1 MTFIAGTKPSFFPWL
16 KSISPMV
23 KSAPTT
29 GASMPVYGTVD
40 LSIGSKND
48 EKQEEVK
55 MNENLFHIK
64 AAIAAGCTAL
74 GAFLGWKGVML
85 VTWVVAMALDYLT
98 GTFAAMKAGDWSSAR
113 AREGLW
119 HKGGMIFVV
128 MVAGITDIIMIMIAQ
143 NIPIGI
149 QWPVIVLPLVLSWYI
164 ITELGSVLE
173 NCVKMGAPV
182 PGWLIKLLKASTK
195 AVDTA
200 GEKAADRE
208 GEGV

>member
-1 MTFIAGTKPSFFPWL
+1 
-16 KSISPMV
+16 
-23 KSAPTT
+23 
-29 GASMPVYGTVD
+29 
-40 LSIGSKND
+40 
-48 EKQEEVK
+48 
-55 MNENLFHIK
+55 MNENLVTIK

-74 GAFLGWKGVML
+74 GAFLGWKGIML
-85 VTWVVAMALDYLT
+85 VTWVIAMAMDYMT
-98 GTFAAMKAGDWSSAR
+98 GTFAAMKSGEWSSAR

-173 NCVKMGAPV
+173 NAVKMGAPV
-182 PGWLIKLLKASTK
+182 PSWLVKLMKASAK
-195 AVDTA
+195 IVDAA
-200 GEKAADRE
+200 GENAADAGKKE
-208 GEGV
+208 V

>member
-1 MTFIAGTKPSFFPWL
+1 
-16 KSISPMV
+16 
-23 KSAPTT
+23 
-29 GASMPVYGTVD
+29 
-40 LSIGSKND
+40 
-48 EKQEEVK
+48 

-128 MVAGITDIIMIMIAQ
+128 MVAGITDIIMVMIAQ

-149 QWPVIVLPLVLSWYI
+149 QWTVIVLPLVLSWYI

-182 PGWLIKLLKASTK
+182 PSWLIKLLKASAK
-195 AVDTA
+195 IVDNA
-200 GEKAADRE
+200 GEKAADTGKE
-208 GEGV
+208 GA